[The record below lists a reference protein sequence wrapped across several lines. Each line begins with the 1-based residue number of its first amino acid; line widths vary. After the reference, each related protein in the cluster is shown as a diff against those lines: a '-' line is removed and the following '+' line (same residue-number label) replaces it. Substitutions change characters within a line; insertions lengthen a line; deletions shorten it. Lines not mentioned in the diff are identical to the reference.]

1 MTRIARHRSLLFW
14 ALAGVALLVSHDVV
28 YLVQVGPG
36 AELARVLRGAGH
48 EYWGLG
54 SALLGGIGFIAA
66 VATLVRLRHL
76 RRTARELHA
85 RSTRS
90 YPRRVLRTWALL
102 LAVVAVGFVIQ
113 ESAEHLVAHGH
124 AIGVGALLSAEYPLA
139 LPVIATITGLA
150 ALIVALAADVELRLL
165 AAIASALA
173 RPRPGRAVPRPA
185 APVPGRSSI
194 RSRPGASRAPPVLF
208 AT

>member
-1 MTRIARHRSLLFW
+1 M
-14 ALAGVALLVSHDVV
+14 AGIALLVSHDVV

-54 SALLGGIGFIAA
+54 SALLAGIGVVAA
-66 VATLVRLRHL
+66 LVTLLRLRHL
-76 RRTARELHA
+76 RHAARGIHV

-102 LAVVAVGFVIQ
+102 LVVVAVGFVIQ
-113 ESAEHLVAHGH
+113 ESAEHVIAHGH
-124 AIGVGALLSAEYPLA
+124 TIGFGALLSAEYPLA

-150 ALIVALAADVELRLL
+150 ALVVALAADAERRLL
-165 AAIASALA
+165 AAIASALTRM
-173 RPRPGRAVPRPA
+173 RPLRAAHRPA
-185 APVPGRSSI
+185 APAPRRSSI